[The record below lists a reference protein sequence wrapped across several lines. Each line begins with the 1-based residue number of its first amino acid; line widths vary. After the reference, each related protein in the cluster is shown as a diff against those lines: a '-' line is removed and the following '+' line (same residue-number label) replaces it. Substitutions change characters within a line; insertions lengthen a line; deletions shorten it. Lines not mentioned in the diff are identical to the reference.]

1 MEGHKSALII
11 GINGQLGYYL
21 KELLLSKGYRVH
33 GLIRVSSTTKKCA
46 HSTSEVR
53 GLPGHSTVQ
62 VLYLVLNDEQLTLM
76 CTQSDEGVVYH
87 YGDLADINALV
98 SVIASVRPREL
109 YNVGSMSNAQV

>member
-1 MEGHKSALII
+1 
-11 GINGQLGYYL
+11 
-21 KELLLSKGYRVH
+21 
-33 GLIRVSSTTKKCA
+33 
-46 HSTSEVR
+46 
-53 GLPGHSTVQ
+53 
-62 VLYLVLNDEQLTLM
+62 M